1 MFRKVL
7 LKLFLGGLCSA
18 HSLFIP
24 MNARRDVLGEPSDVL
39 VFGSLSGPDVPGLS
53 LTLSGAD
60 RSAPDVPGNAV
71 CFWYNLG

>member
-1 MFRKVL
+1 
-7 LKLFLGGLCSA
+7 
-18 HSLFIP
+18 